1 MKKNPWVRQA
11 HHSLNARTSESQS
24 SGWFE
29 SIYRGLALPLTK
41 FVMKRIGADKS
52 EVDEIVEE
60 TFVAAWRGWNTFK
73 HKSSY
78 FTWLCR
84 IALNKTADYYHDQV
98 NKKSGIIVPLIEA
111 MTKTD
116 KKSLSPEE
124 DLALKELRKS
134 VNDCLNL
141 LPTEKRRLLWFRYWA
156 DMSYDEIS
164 KIMGIS
170 RRAVE
175 GQIYR
180 AKHEF
185 AKIWTS
191 ETK

>member
-1 MKKNPWVRQA
+1 
-11 HHSLNARTSESQS
+11 
-24 SGWFE
+24 
-29 SIYRGLALPLTK
+29 
-41 FVMKRIGADKS
+41 
-52 EVDEIVEE
+52 
-60 TFVAAWRGWNTFK
+60 
-73 HKSSY
+73 
-78 FTWLCR
+78 
-84 IALNKTADYYHDQV
+84 
-98 NKKSGIIVPLIEA
+98 